1 MTASCNWPDDCN
13 IAFFISNLSRSRLIF
28 KARLTA
34 DPTSRWTPLVLAV
47 SFPLLGRIR
56 NFHPL
61 VTCAARHTNKKEPCT
76 ITRSFSLSYILI
88 YDHELLNIP
97 LIHVFSTYMLGI
109 LRIHHPSLHY
119 NMSEFH
125 FLQYQRRLIYQPS
138 PMSVS
143 CQSTSVV

>member
-1 MTASCNWPDDCN
+1 MISVRQTRDLPPPSFRFHLTMDTLGLSC
-13 IAFFISNLSRSRLIF
+13 IL
-28 KARLTA
+28 
-34 DPTSRWTPLVLAV
+34 PTTR
-47 SFPLLGRIR
+47 RIR

-61 VTCAARHTNKKEPCT
+61 VTCAARHTNKKRT
-76 ITRSFSLSYILI
+76 LYHHKILFSFVYFI
-88 YDHELLNIP
+88 YVHGLLNIP
-97 LIHVFSTYMLGI
+97 LIHVFSTYMLDI